1 MADQC
6 GVPIQKAVS
15 ANIQTEDALLSDI
28 SFMQMMKRIEPDN
41 MGTGSADYV
50 FVTTMQF
57 YICIWLIETPW

>member
-41 MGTGSADYV
+41 MGTGSAD
-50 FVTTMQF
+50 
-57 YICIWLIETPW
+57 